1 MDWRHQTWQC
11 PRCAFKLGCCEGEP
25 QSCSHPGR
33 TGDNR
38 RLRCQCR
45 NEPRRGRSSPV
56 TSSAVRLRGLRK
68 AYGDVV
74 AVDGVD
80 LEIAEGEF
88 FTLLGP
94 SGSGKTTTLRLI
106 AGFERPDE
114 GTVELAGRDVS
125 NVPPYA
131 RDVNTV
137 FQDYALF
144 PHMTIAENV
153 AYGLRVK
160 GVPRRER
167 EARVEDVLAPDAPA
181 GRRQAQAGPAL
192 RRPAAAGRARPRAR
206 QPARGAAARRAA
218 RRARP
223 EAPPGDAA
231 LPQEPA
237 AGPRDH
243 VRLRHARPGRG
254 ADDERPPGRLQP
266 RPDRAARRSR
276 RGLRAAA
283 DRVRG
288 RLRRRLER
296 ARARRPALRGPA
308 RRRST

>member
-25 QSCSHPGR
+25 QSCSHRGKR
-33 TGDNR
+33 EIIAGSGVSAGTNR
-38 RLRCQCR
+38 GAAARVR
-45 NEPRRGRSSPV
+45 V
-56 TSSAVRLRGLRK
+56 ASSAVRLRGLRK

-144 PHMTIAENV
+144 PHMTVAENV

-160 GVPRRER
+160 GVPRRDR
-167 EARVEDVLAPDAPA
+167 EARVEDVLRRMRLP

-192 RRPAAAGRARPRAR
+192 RRPAPAGRARPRAR

-223 EAPPGDAA
+223 EAAPGDAA
-231 LPQEPA
+231 LPQGPA

-254 ADDERPPGRLQP
+254 A
-266 RPDRAARRSR
+266 RR
-276 RGLRAAA
+276 
-283 DRVRG
+283 
-288 RLRRRLER
+288 
-296 ARARRPALRGPA
+296 
-308 RRRST
+308 